1 MTDLGPAPTHMHC
14 WEWGLKLLRSVASPV
29 SCFGFGI
36 ERAFLRALE
45 LLSVSVWGN
54 GGMEKG
60 LIRDGPQGAYVRGLG
75 PYVTEWITAG
85 WGVLC
90 VLQLRESDRKWG
102 Q

>member
-45 LLSVSVWGN
+45 LMSQFLYGE
-54 GGMEKG
+54 MEEWRKG
-60 LIRDGPQGAYVRGLG
+60 LIKDG
-75 PYVTEWITAG
+75 
-85 WGVLC
+85 
-90 VLQLRESDRKWG
+90 S
-102 Q
+102 